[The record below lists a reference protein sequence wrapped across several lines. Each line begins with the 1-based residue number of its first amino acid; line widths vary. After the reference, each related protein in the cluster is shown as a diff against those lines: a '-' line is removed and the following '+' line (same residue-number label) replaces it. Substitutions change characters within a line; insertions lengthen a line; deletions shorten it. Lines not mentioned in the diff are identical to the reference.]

1 MARAPRRKRARG
13 GIEEL
18 PSGALRVYAYAG
30 IDPLSG
36 KKNYLREV
44 IPPGPK
50 ADDEAEKALRRLLT
64 KIDESR
70 HPTTNASLDQ
80 LLDRHLEMLDIG
92 EGTRK
97 MYAKY
102 LAKHVR
108 PFVGRLKAAAVDV
121 AVLDSLYAELRR
133 CRTHCTTRKGVDHR
147 TPREH
152 VCDGRCR
159 PHACNPLSSTT
170 IRHIHYI
177 LNGAYEKGVRWR
189 WVSQNPVQ
197 LVDAPAAK
205 PPDPQPPTPEEAA
218 RIVEEAWEDL
228 DWGMLV
234 WLTMTT
240 GARRG
245 ELCGLRWS
253 HVDLPN
259 GVLTIRRAIAQHGT
273 VLLEKATKT
282 QQQRR
287 VSLDPETVKAL
298 TEHWERCSARCE
310 ALGYPLPRDAFVFS
324 LSPDGSEHLVP
335 SSVTQRYSRLAKR
348 LGIKTHLH
356 SLRHYSATEL
366 IAAGVDIRTVAG
378 RLGHSGGGVTTL
390 RVYAAWLAEADQ
402 RASASLAARA
412 PVRPVGPA
420 TVAGRALRRP
430 KTPRE
435 LLAIELR
442 QQILDGAYADG
453 EHLPG
458 NKALG
463 RERGLSSSTVH
474 RAYEL
479 LKEWGLLEGD
489 ERERPRVVLPA
500 QFASDIPPPT
510 DDQEDKVPST
520 TRLEVR
526 WHGSSVVTLNADVDP
541 DDVRALRQLLLDA
554 VLRRGDDAAA
564 IGGYEMA
571 VTDSSGKARGVFV
584 ASS

>member
-64 KIDESR
+64 KIDERR

-80 LLDRHLEMLDIG
+80 LLDRYLEMLDVG
-92 EGTRK
+92 NGTRK
-97 MYAKY
+97 MYVKY
-102 LAKHVR
+102 LEKHVR
-108 PFVGRLKAAAVDV
+108 PFVGRLKAAAVDIE
-121 AVLDSLYAELRR
+121 VLDSLYAELRR
-133 CRTHCTTRKGVDHR
+133 CRTHCTSAKGTDHR

-152 VCDGRCR
+152 ECDERCH
-159 PHACNPLSSTT
+159 PHACKGLSSTT
-170 IRHIHYI
+170 IRHIHFI
-177 LNGAYEKGVRWR
+177 LRGAYEKGVRWR
-189 WVSQNPVQ
+189 WVAENPI
-197 LVDAPAAK
+197 LLIDAPAAK
-205 PPDPQPPTPEEAA
+205 QPDPQPPSPEEAA
-218 RIVEEAWEDL
+218 RIVAEAWEDPE
-228 DWGMLV
+228 WGLLV

-253 HVDLPN
+253 DVDLPN
-259 GVLTIRRAIAQHGT
+259 SVVTIRRAIAQYGT
-273 VLLEKATKT
+273 TRVEKGTKT
-282 QQQRR
+282 HQKRR

-310 ALGYPLPRDAFVFS
+310 AMGCPLPRDAFVFS
-324 LSPDGSEHLVP
+324 PAPDGSVHLVP
-335 SSVTQRYSRLAKR
+335 SSVTQRYSRLVKR
-348 LGIKTHLH
+348 LDIKTHLH
-356 SLRHYSATEL
+356 CLRHYSATEL

-412 PVRPVGPA
+412 PARPVEPA
-420 TVAGRALRRP
+420 NAAERVIRRP

-435 LLAIELR
+435 LLAVELR
-442 QQILDGAYADG
+442 QQILDGAYANG
-453 EHLPG
+453 EYLPG

-479 LKEWGLLEGD
+479 LRAWGLLDGD
-489 ERERPRVVLPA
+489 EGERPRVVVPRGPGAEVMSVPA
-500 QFASDIPPPT
+500 GG
-510 DDQEDKVPST
+510 
-520 TRLEVR
+520 R
-526 WHGSSVVTLNADVDP
+526 
-541 DDVRALRQLLLDA
+541 VRAQ
-554 VLRRGDDAAA
+554 
-564 IGGYEMA
+564 
-571 VTDSSGKARGVFV
+571 
-584 ASS
+584 